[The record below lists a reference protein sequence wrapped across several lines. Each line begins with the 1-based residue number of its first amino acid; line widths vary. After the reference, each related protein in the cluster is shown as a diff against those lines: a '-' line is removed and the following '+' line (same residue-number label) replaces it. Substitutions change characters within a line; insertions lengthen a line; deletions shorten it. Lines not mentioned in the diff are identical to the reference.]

1 VSAVAGFSVRRE
13 VDGPAVFAVVDLDG
27 RPVPELGA
35 FLRDLAE
42 RDRRAYTQRAYALG
56 LADFFGW
63 LAARGLALEAADR
76 SVVSAYIAD
85 YRAGDKGGATRV
97 DVARIGRVDGRTRKP
112 APALERQ
119 PATVN
124 HRLAVLASFFAFVI
138 GRDRARGAGVWLGA
152 ENPVP
157 RASGGMEGSHGMP
170 GRDAPRR
177 GRRGEL
183 RQRVPRRLPRH
194 LEPGLAEEL
203 IEAAGSWRDKSLLML
218 LWRTGQRIGD
228 WSPAHGRH
236 GVLGMALAD
245 LDRRTCSVVVRLKG
259 ARDEHRVPVAEEFWP
274 LFSRYLVEE
283 RRFGDPGAP
292 AWLARGGRALS
303 YATFESSL
311 RYLGAKVGARV
322 NAHMFRHT
330 LAQVLV
336 DSCGLKVAQEV
347 LGHRHLSTT
356 ADAYARVD
364 QAALVRALEHANAA
378 VDRAARVAA
387 ERGATADGEGGY
399 VFGYDAATLAALDS
413 LALDGH
419 PDPGEPR

>member
-1 VSAVAGFSVRRE
+1 MSTTVAGFSVRRE
-13 VDGPAVFAVVDLDG
+13 VDGPAAFAVVDLDG

-42 RDRRAYTQRAYALG
+42 RGRSAYTQRAYALG

-63 LAARGLALEAADR
+63 LRAGGLAVEAVDR
-76 SVVSAYIAD
+76 SVVSTYVENFRTGAKA
-85 YRAGDKGGATRV
+85 GATRV

-138 GRDRARGAGVWLGA
+138 GRDRERGAGSWLGA

-157 RASGGMEGSHGMP
+157 RAGGAMEGSHGMP

-203 IEAAGSWRDKSLLML
+203 IEAARSWRDKALVML

-228 WSPAHGRH
+228 WSEAHGRH

-245 LDRRTCSVVVRLKG
+245 LDRRTGMAAERAGSSPGGQGK
-259 ARDEHRVPVAEEFWP
+259 AVPVEETAVQLSLAVATAENP
-274 LFSRYLVEE
+274 QGAT
-283 RRFGDPGAP
+283 RRRTRDRLGVLRAGAP
-292 AWLARGGRALS
+292 K
-303 YATFESSL
+303 ATS
-311 RYLGAKVGARV
+311 KVGMAPPATMEEVANRLTS
-322 NAHMFRHT
+322 A
-330 LAQVLV
+330 L
-336 DSCGLKVAQEV
+336 LKVASNKGAPGPDGQTVE
-347 LGHRHLSTT
+347 
-356 ADAYARVD
+356 
-364 QAALVRALEHANAA
+364 ALLEQWPT
-378 VDRAARVAA
+378 VCPGCRPTCWL
-387 ERGATADGEGGY
+387 GATSGAI
-399 VFGYDAATLAALDS
+399 
-413 LALDGH
+413 
-419 PDPGEPR
+419 RRR

>member
-1 VSAVAGFSVRRE
+1 MPE
-13 VDGPAVFAVVDLDG
+13 V
-27 RPVPELGA
+27 GA
-35 FLRDLAE
+35 FLCDLAE
-42 RDRRAYTQRAYALG
+42 RDRSAYTQRAYALG

-63 LAARGLALEAADR
+63 LAAQGSALEAVDR

-85 YRAGDKGGATRV
+85 YRAGVKGGATRV
-97 DVARIGRVDGRTRKP
+97 DVGRIGRVDGRTRKP
-112 APALERQ
+112 APALSASRR
-119 PATVN
+119 PSITGW
-124 HRLAVLASFFAFVI
+124 RCWRSFFSFVI
-138 GRDRARGAGVWLGA
+138 ARDRERGAGRWLEA

-203 IEAAGSWRDKSLLML
+203 IEAAGSWRDKSLVML

-228 WSPAHGRH
+228 WSQAHGRH
-236 GVLGMALAD
+236 GVLGMALSD
-245 LDRRTCSVVVRLKG
+245 LDRRTGSVVVRLKG

-274 LFSRYLVEE
+274 LFSRYLAEE
-283 RRFGDPGAP
+283 RGFGDPGAP

-311 RYLGAKVGARV
+311 RYLGGKVGARV

-336 DSCGLKVAQEV
+336 DNCGLKVAQEV
-347 LGHRHLSTT
+347 LGHSHLSTT

-364 QAALVRALEHANAA
+364 QAALVRALEQANAA

-387 ERGATADGEGGY
+387 ERGTTAEVECGY
-399 VFGYDAATLAALDS
+399 VFGYDAATLAALES
-413 LALDGH
+413 LALDGR

>member
-1 VSAVAGFSVRRE
+1 MSGVAGYVVRR
-13 VDGPAVFAVVDLDG
+13 VADGPVAFVVVDRDG
-27 RPVPELGA
+27 RPVPELDA

-42 RDRRAYTQRAYALG
+42 RGRSAYTQRAYALG
-56 LADFFGW
+56 VADFLGW
-63 LAARGLALEAADR
+63 LHAQGSALELVSR
-76 SVVSAYIAD
+76 SVVGAYVED
-85 YRAGDKGGATRV
+85 FRAGAKRGATWV
-97 DVARIGRVDGRTRKP
+97 DVGRIGRVDGRTRKP

-119 PATVN
+119 PATIN
-124 HRLAVLASFFAFVI
+124 HRLAVLASFFAFLI
-138 GRDRARGAGVWLGA
+138 RRDRERGVGPWAGC

-157 RASGGMEGSHGMP
+157 RAGGAMEGSHGML

-183 RQRVPRRLPRH
+183 RQRVPRRLPRY

-203 IEAAGSWRDKSLLML
+203 IDAAGSWRDKALLML

-228 WSPAHGRH
+228 WSQVHGRH

-245 LDRRTCSVVVRLKG
+245 LDRRTGSVVVRLKG

-274 LFSRYLVEE
+274 LFSRYLAEE
-283 RRFGDPGAP
+283 RGFGDPGAP

-311 RYLGAKVGARV
+311 RYLGGKVDARV

-336 DSCGLKVAQEV
+336 DRCGLKVAQEV
-347 LGHRHLSTT
+347 LGHSHMSTT

-378 VDRAARVAA
+378 VDRAARLAA
-387 ERGATADGEGGY
+387 ERGASGEVDGGY
-399 VFGYDAATLAALDS
+399 VFGYDAATLAALEGIVVDER
-413 LALDGH
+413 A
-419 PDPGEPR
+419 DPGGPR